1 MARRK
6 AARPAMRIRALALA
20 LATLAGFAQ
29 AAPHDPALEAAVKAT
44 YLYKFADYIEWPAGR
59 FSSPADPLTLC
70 VAGSDAITALVDAAA
85 AGRTLQNGRPIAVRH
100 VALAHERDCDIL
112 YLAPRREESE
122 QEALREVR
130 GQPVLTVSDGPVV
143 GNLHAVIAFAVV
155 DNRVRFDIDLDA
167 AAQNRLAVS
176 SKLLNLA
183 VRVRP
188 KL

>member
-1 MARRK
+1 
-6 AARPAMRIRALALA
+6 
-20 LATLAGFAQ
+20 
-29 AAPHDPALEAAVKAT
+29 
-44 YLYKFADYIEWPAGR
+44 
-59 FSSPADPLTLC
+59 
-70 VAGSDAITALVDAAA
+70 
-85 AGRTLQNGRPIAVRH
+85 
-100 VALAHERDCDIL
+100 
-112 YLAPRREESE
+112 
-122 QEALREVR
+122 
-130 GQPVLTVSDGPVV
+130 VLTVSDGPVV